1 MKLHSIFTSLQGEG
15 RFQGY
20 PTEFVRF
27 FGCNLNCSYCDT
39 KHALSGDSFYFDTPE
54 AVAEKLNRS
63 DIFDVC
69 VTGGEP
75 LCQAEELLK
84 LLKLLRGKRI
94 SVETNGSLELGPLY
108 SAFSAENQGSKLYF
122 STDWKTPSSGNPLF
136 DERNIGFLKKSGAG
150 WLKFVAGSL
159 EDLDFIDE
167 KLRLFDGIET
177 FLSPVF
183 ENGKGWFSAAGKFV
197 ETRKNIR
204 LQLQMH
210 KILGIE

>member
-1 MKLHSIFTSLQGEG
+1 MKLHSLFTSLQGEG

-27 FGCNLNCSYCDT
+27 FGCNLSCSYCDT
-39 KHALSGDSFYFDTPE
+39 KQTLSGDSFYFETPE
-54 AVAEKLNRS
+54 KVAEKLNKS
-63 DIFDVC
+63 TILDVC
-69 VTGGEP
+69 ITGGEP

-94 SVETNGSLELGPLY
+94 SVETNGSFELEPLY
-108 SAFSAENQGSKLYF
+108 RDFSSENSGSELYF

-136 DERNIGFLKKSGAG
+136 DEKNIGFLKKSSSG
-150 WLKFVAGSL
+150 WIKFVTGTV

-167 KLRLFDGIET
+167 KLPMLDGIET
-177 FLSPVF
+177 YLSPVF
-183 ENGKGWFSAAGKFV
+183 ENGKGWFSAVEKFV
-197 ETRKNIR
+197 ETHKNIR
-204 LQLQMH
+204 LQLQLH

>member
-1 MKLHSIFTSLQGEG
+1 MKLNSIFQSIQGEG

-20 PTEFVRF
+20 PSDFIRF

-39 KHALSGDSFYFDTPE
+39 KYTLSGDSFYLETPGS
-54 AVAEKLNRS
+54 VAEKLNRS
-63 DIFDVC
+63 DIFDIC

-75 LCQAEELLK
+75 FCQPEELLE

-94 SVETNGSLELGPLY
+94 SVETNGSFELEPLFRRFSEAKTD
-108 SAFSAENQGSKLYF
+108 SALYF
-122 STDWKTPSSGNPLF
+122 STDWKTPSSENPLF

-150 WLKFVAGSL
+150 WIKFVAGNT

-167 KLRLFDGIET
+167 KLPLLDGVET
-177 FLSPVF
+177 YLSPVF
-183 ENGKGWFSAAGKFV
+183 ENGHGWFSLVEKFV
-197 ETRKNIR
+197 KTHKNIR
-204 LQLQMH
+204 IQLQMH

>member
-54 AVAEKLNRS
+54 AVAEKINKS
-63 DIFDVC
+63 DVFDVC

-94 SVETNGSLELGPLY
+94 SVETNGSFELEPLY
-108 SAFSAENQGSKLYF
+108 RAFSAAKTDSQLYF
-122 STDWKTPSSGNPLF
+122 STDWKTPSSGNPIF
-136 DERNIGFLKKSGAG
+136 DEKNINFLKESRAG
-150 WLKFVAGSL
+150 WIKFVAGSQ
-159 EDLDFIDE
+159 EDLDFIYA
-167 KLRLFDGIET
+167 KLPFLDGVET
-177 FLSPVF
+177 YLSPVF
-183 ENGKGWFSAAGKFV
+183 ENGNEWFSLVEKFV
-197 ETRKNIR
+197 KSHKNIR
-204 LQLQMH
+204 LQLQLH

>member
-1 MKLHSIFTSLQGEG
+1 MKLNSLFTSLQGEG

-20 PTEFVRF
+20 PTEFIRF

-54 AVAEKLNRS
+54 AVAEKINKS

-69 VTGGEP
+69 ITGGEP

-94 SVETNGSLELGPLY
+94 SVETNGSFELEPLY
-108 SAFSAENQGSKLYF
+108 HAFSAENSGSELYF

-136 DERNIGFLKKSGAG
+136 DERNIEFLKKSGAG
-150 WLKFVAGSL
+150 WIKFVTGTR

-167 KLRLFDGIET
+167 KLHLLGGIET
-177 FLSPVF
+177 YLSPVF
-183 ENGKGWFSAAGKFV
+183 ENGREWFSLVEKFV
-197 ETRKNIR
+197 KTHKNIR
-204 LQLQMH
+204 LQLQLH